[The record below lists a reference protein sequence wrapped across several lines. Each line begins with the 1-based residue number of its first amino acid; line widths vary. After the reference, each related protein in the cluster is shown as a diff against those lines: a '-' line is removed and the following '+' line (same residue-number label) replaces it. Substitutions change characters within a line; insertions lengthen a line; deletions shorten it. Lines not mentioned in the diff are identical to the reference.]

1 MANIKLIF
9 HNTRKNIKD
18 YMVYFLTLTIAVSM
32 FYAFNS
38 IQTQP
43 ALHEL
48 DATKQLLS
56 DQLGILLSALSV
68 IVAVVLAFL
77 ILYAN
82 QFLLKRRKKE
92 LGIYTLLG
100 MEKRK
105 IAGIFAGETLCV
117 GFLSLVCGLAL
128 GFLLSQGVSL
138 FSLRLFA
145 VDMGKFKMLFS
156 LSALK
161 KTVGCFDLIFF
172 IVILFNVR
180 TISGVKLIDLLTAGR
195 KNEALAI
202 KSNAIH
208 ILLLA
213 LSIVSII
220 LSGVIL
226 EHNGILPSRENSWF
240 QIAVL
245 CLVVGTVLFFYS
257 VSAVLLAAVQGN
269 RKVYLR
275 GLNTFL
281 ARQIGS
287 KIRTDFVV
295 LSIVCGLLTVAI
307 CGISIGI
314 SSAVTMN
321 KASKAALPFDLNVL
335 AQTDICGET
344 DIVSYLKT
352 RNVDMDEYAKKME
365 QISLYEADMTYG
377 KLFDGQDVD
386 LWHIDKDIQE
396 VGVTVIS
403 ITDFNRSLAM
413 QGRQEY
419 SLGDNAFLMNCNYE
433 GTRRYIERFLESHK
447 QIEIEG
453 FTLDAALDDVLSE
466 TYYMTSVGNNDRGT
480 FVVPDK
486 VAEACN
492 KDVDALL
499 VIYKETTN
507 SDEVLQKMIPI
518 GLEWETEGYRYSEK
532 VMLSGMYYGVG
543 ALMVFLCCYIG
554 LIFLL
559 ICAALL
565 SLKQLTETTDNIY
578 RYGLL
583 QKLGADGDML
593 YKTLFKQVSV
603 FFIAP
608 LLPAGIFSAFG
619 IGKVC
624 VVIGDFMNMHISA
637 NLGIAVIMLLIVYG
651 GYFLATYFACKRMV
665 QERVDIYWH
674 P

>member
-1 MANIKLIF
+1 MRLIF
-9 HNTRKNIKD
+9 RNTRKNIKD
-18 YMVYFLTLTIAVSM
+18 YLVYFLTLMIAVSM

-38 IQTQP
+38 VQTQP

-68 IVAVVLAFL
+68 IVAVALAFL

-117 GFLSLVCGLAL
+117 GFLSLVCGLVF

-145 VDMGKFKMLFS
+145 VDTAKFQMVFS
-156 LSALK
+156 VSAWK
-161 KTVGCFDLIFF
+161 KTVGCFALIFL
-172 IVILFNVR
+172 IVMLFNVR
-180 TISGVKLIDLLTAGR
+180 TVAGVKLIDLLTDHR
-195 KNEALAI
+195 KNDVLAI
-202 KSNAIH
+202 KNKAISV
-208 ILLLA
+208 LLLI
-213 LSIVSII
+213 LSIVS
-220 LSGVIL
+220 LAVSGALL
-226 EHNGILPSRENSWF
+226 EQNGILPSRENAWF
-240 QIAVL
+240 QIAAL
-245 CLVVGTVLFFYS
+245 CWAVGTILFFYS
-257 VSAVLLAAVQGN
+257 VSAVLLAVVKEN

-281 ARQIGS
+281 TRQIGS
-287 KIRTDFVV
+287 KIRMDFAV
-295 LSIVCGLLTVAI
+295 LSLVCGLLTVAI
-307 CGISIGI
+307 GGISVGI

-321 KASKAALPFDLNVL
+321 EASKAALPFDLNVL

-352 RNVDMDEYAKKME
+352 RNVDMDEYAEKME
-365 QISLYEADMTYG
+365 QISLYEADVTYG
-377 KLFDGQDVD
+377 SLFDGQNVD
-386 LWHIDKDIQE
+386 LWHIDTEIPE
-396 VGVTVIS
+396 MGVTVIS

-419 SLGDNAFLMNCNYE
+419 SLDGNTFLINCNYE
-433 GTRRYIERFLESHK
+433 GTRRYIEKFLENHK
-447 QIEIEG
+447 QIEVGG
-453 FTLDAALDDVLSE
+453 FTLEAALDKVLSE
-466 TYYMTSVGNNDRGT
+466 TYWMTSVGNNDRGT
-480 FVVPDK
+480 LIVPDE
-486 VAEACN
+486 VAAVCHKEAN
-492 KDVDALL
+492 VLL
-499 VIYKETTN
+499 VLYGEMTD

-532 VMLSGMYYGVG
+532 VMLNGMYYGVG

-554 LIFLL
+554 LVFLL

-565 SLKQLTETTDNIY
+565 SLKQLTETADNIY

-583 QKLGADGDML
+583 QKLGADDAML

-603 FFIAP
+603 FFLAP
-608 LLPAGIFSAFG
+608 LLSAGIFSTFG
-619 IGKVC
+619 IGKVSA
-624 VVIGDFMNMHISA
+624 VMEDFMNMHISTH
-637 NLGIAVIMLLIVYG
+637 LGMTVSMLLIVYG

-665 QERVDIYWH
+665 QEK
-674 P
+674 